1 MVAPIEEARVDG
13 EDTGTLTEVPEEDRL
28 GTDGGEG
35 SDASEGGVDDDLADV
50 YADPG
55 TPIEESLG

>member
-1 MVAPIEEARVDG
+1 MTRATVVAPIEEASVDG

-50 YADPG
+50 
-55 TPIEESLG
+55 